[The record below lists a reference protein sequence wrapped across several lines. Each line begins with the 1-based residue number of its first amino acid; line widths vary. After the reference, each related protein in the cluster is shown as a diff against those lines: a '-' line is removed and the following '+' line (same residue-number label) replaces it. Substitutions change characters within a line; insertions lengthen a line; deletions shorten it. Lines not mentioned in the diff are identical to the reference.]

1 MEVEPITLRIQ
12 VCTRGIIGCRILQ
25 VATICLKWDN
35 FSRSSHILSRNQIK
49 TVMGMQMHPGI
60 GGRPVIR
67 LCASNQSKYGIYK
80 EKGRGINVWDQCFL
94 FFCLFFSSL
103 TDKLLDRKQSRVILA
118 GLLWFQLS
126 RSPLKTIT
134 IIGRLSKHLEN
145 IAAEHMQY
153 GISG

>member
-1 MEVEPITLRIQ
+1 M
-12 VCTRGIIGCRILQ
+12 
-25 VATICLKWDN
+25 A
-35 FSRSSHILSRNQIK
+35 LS
-49 TVMGMQMHPGI
+49 VG
-60 GGRPVIR
+60 V
-67 LCASNQSKYGIYK
+67 
-80 EKGRGINVWDQCFL
+80 